1 MTESPKT
8 TLTYLINYIPNN
20 NAEKI
25 MYEKLD
31 IQVLSSYL
39 NDTNS
44 KYFGG
49 SFYLG
54 GQVKMKPDEEI
65 TLKKIDEVRQ
75 ISKQRLNEYGD
86 YSNSWEIA
94 SVMHSKSL
102 LNQMEKIIQFHN
114 NLLLFNELEKTKLN
128 DDVNLII
135 VSFI

>member
-1 MTESPKT
+1 MTELPKT

-20 NAEKI
+20 TEKI

-44 KYFGG
+44 KYLGG

-54 GQVKMKPDEEI
+54 GQLKMKSDEEI
-65 TLKKIDEVRQ
+65 TLKKIDEARQ
-75 ISKQRLNEYGD
+75 ITKQLKEYGD
-86 YSNSWEIA
+86 YANSWEMA
-94 SVMHSKSL
+94 SVMHSETL
-102 LNQMEKIIQFHN
+102 LNQMEKIIKFHN

-128 DDVNLII
+128 DDVNLNI

>member
-8 TLTYLINYIPNN
+8 TLTYLINYTPNN

-44 KYFGG
+44 KYLGG

-54 GQVKMKPDEEI
+54 GQIKMKPDEEI
-65 TLKKIDEVRQ
+65 TLTKIDEARQ
-75 ISKQRLNEYGD
+75 ISKQLKEYGD
-86 YSNSWEIA
+86 YANSWEMA
-94 SVMHSKSL
+94 SVMRSEIL
-102 LNQMEKIIQFHN
+102 LNQMEQIIQFHN

-128 DDVNLII
+128 DDVNLNI

>member
-1 MTESPKT
+1 MTELPKT

-20 NAEKI
+20 NTEKI
-25 MYEKLD
+25 MYKKLD

-39 NDTNS
+39 NDTNR
-44 KYFGG
+44 KYLGG

-65 TLKKIDEVRQ
+65 TLKKIDDVRQ

-86 YSNSWEIA
+86 YANSWEMA
-94 SVMHSKSL
+94 SVMHSESL
-102 LNQMEKIIQFHN
+102 LNQMEKIIKFHN

-128 DDVNLII
+128 DDVNLNI

>member
-1 MTESPKT
+1 MTELPKT

-20 NAEKI
+20 NTEKI
-25 MYEKLD
+25 IYEKLD

-44 KYFGG
+44 KYLGG

-54 GQVKMKPDEEI
+54 GQLKMKPDEEI

-75 ISKQRLNEYGD
+75 ISKQRLNEYGGHA
-86 YSNSWEIA
+86 NGWEVA
-94 SVMHSKSL
+94 SVMHSETL
-102 LNQMEKIIQFHN
+102 LNQMEKIIKFHN

-128 DDVNLII
+128 DDVNLNI

>member
-8 TLTYLINYIPNN
+8 TLSYLINYIPNN

-25 MYEKLD
+25 MYKKLD

-39 NDTNS
+39 KDTES
-44 KYFGG
+44 KYLGG

-54 GQVKMKPDEEI
+54 GQIKMKPDEEI
-65 TLKKIDEVRQ
+65 TLTKIDEARQ
-75 ISKQRLNEYGD
+75 ITKQLKEYED
-86 YSNSWEIA
+86 YANSWEMA
-94 SVMHSKSL
+94 SVMHSETL
-102 LNQMEKIIQFHN
+102 LNQMEQIIQFHN

-128 DDVNLII
+128 DDVNLNI

>member
-1 MTESPKT
+1 MTELLKT
-8 TLTYLINYIPNN
+8 TLTYLINYTPNN

-44 KYFGG
+44 KYLEG

-54 GQVKMKPDEEI
+54 GQIKMKPDEEI
-65 TLKKIDEVRQ
+65 TLKKIDEARQ
-75 ISKQRLNEYGD
+75 ITKQLKEYGD
-86 YSNSWEIA
+86 YANSWEMA
-94 SVMHSKSL
+94 SVMHSETL

-128 DDVNLII
+128 DDVNLNI